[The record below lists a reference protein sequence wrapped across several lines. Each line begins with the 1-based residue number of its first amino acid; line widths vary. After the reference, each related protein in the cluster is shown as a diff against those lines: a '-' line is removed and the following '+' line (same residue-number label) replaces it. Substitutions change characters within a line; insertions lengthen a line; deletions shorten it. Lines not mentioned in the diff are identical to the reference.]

1 VFAAAGVRA
10 VLWADA
16 ATFLLIVPLLATLSW
31 PREAIE
37 PATMRADALEGMR
50 HLWRTPVLR
59 ALAIGFW
66 LTVLASSSDD
76 LLLAFLARDD
86 LGAGPAGTGVLLAAA
101 SVGLVVGLVAVGRW
115 GRGIRPLTAVMAG
128 FAITAS
134 GNLATAA
141 APALAVAFGTQM
153 IRGGGIALLD
163 ANVRTF
169 VQRNVPRALLGRVLA
184 NLYGGVS
191 VAAAAGYVIGG
202 PLLDATSPRTMF
214 VVIGIAGLAAAG
226 VAALLVR
233 GRDEGAP

>member
-1 VFAAAGVRA
+1 
-10 VLWADA
+10 
-16 ATFLLIVPLLATLSW
+16 
-31 PREAIE
+31 
-37 PATMRADALEGMR
+37 
-50 HLWRTPVLR
+50 
-59 ALAIGFW
+59 
-66 LTVLASSSDD
+66 
-76 LLLAFLARDD
+76 
-86 LGAGPAGTGVLLAAA
+86 
-101 SVGLVVGLVAVGRW
+101 
-115 GRGIRPLTAVMAG
+115 
-128 FAITAS
+128 
-134 GNLATAA
+134 
-141 APALAVAFGTQM
+141 M